1 MGVRRIIQIVGILA
15 WGDALG
21 ENSGS
26 GIAGNSGVPGT
37 CGISGKILSGPGWK
51 NGIVPGSLS
60 GSWEFWLF
68 SRITQ
73 VCKSRLGEMPW
84 GKIQDLELLEILEFL
99 ELLEFLENQKTDWNL
114 PADAQLQKNSDP
126 QFKKKTQKNQHSMSL
141 ILPSPLLIPKKSRGD
156 SGICAS
162 SHSSRTSGSFL
173 PFPKDL
179 GALPKRISNGE
190 VVEQL
195 QGLGGDRLTAA
206 PVLQVGDA
214 GEEKTWIRG
223 IFLGI
228 VVDFPSFLSPNSTG
242 SSPPPRHGEHKAQKW
257 E

>member
-1 MGVRRIIQIVGILA
+1 MNCTALSFTSFRTLLYVQGVKEAAEFLEFPGKTTSRDRLGKWDRAWIIQEVGNFMGVPRIIQIVGILA

-26 GIAGNSGVPGT
+26 GIAGNSGVPGISGT
-37 CGISGKILSGPGWK
+37 CGISGKIVSGPGWK

-126 QFKKKTQKNQHSMSL
+126 QLKK
-141 ILPSPLLIPKKSRGD
+141 
-156 SGICAS
+156 
-162 SHSSRTSGSFL
+162 
-173 PFPKDL
+173 
-179 GALPKRISNGE
+179 
-190 VVEQL
+190 
-195 QGLGGDRLTAA
+195 
-206 PVLQVGDA
+206 
-214 GEEKTWIRG
+214 
-223 IFLGI
+223 
-228 VVDFPSFLSPNSTG
+228 
-242 SSPPPRHGEHKAQKW
+242 
-257 E
+257 